1 MAEANAEWDLEL
13 GSWPSL
19 EAQVAAI
26 ADDIAYDN
34 HDIDDGLRAGLLDL
48 DELVEL
54 PLVARH
60 VASDRRAAS
69 RHLASTSASA
79 RWSAT

>member
-13 GSWPSL
+13 SSWPGL

-34 HDIDDGLRAGLLDL
+34 HDVDDGLRAGLLDL
-48 DELVEL
+48 EELIEL
-54 PLVARH
+54 PIAARLWREIGERH
-60 VASDRRAAS
+60 PGSRR
-69 RHLASTSASA
+69 RSASA